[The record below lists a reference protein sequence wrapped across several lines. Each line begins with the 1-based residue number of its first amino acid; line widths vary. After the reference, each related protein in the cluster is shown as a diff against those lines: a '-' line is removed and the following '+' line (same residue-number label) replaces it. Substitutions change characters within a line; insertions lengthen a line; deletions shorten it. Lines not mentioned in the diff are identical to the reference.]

1 MQRGVKTGVIGA
13 ILLGLL
19 GLGAVLTWTAL
30 DNKVTIQVDGAA
42 PRTIHTMSQDVRG
55 ALADAG
61 FPLGAHD
68 EVNPAANKSVR
79 EGLAIHLIR
88 GRLLVLTVDGKL
100 LNQWVAAA
108 TVGDALAQ
116 LGFDTSAYSSLPASE
131 TLPLTPSAITVRTA
145 KSVTLIRA
153 GKSDSIESTAS
164 SVGALLAEQGIR
176 VGPNDMLSVP
186 ASTPLTDLMT
196 ITWKQVRHQTVTT
209 QQSIPYNTS
218 WQDDPSQPDG
228 DSTVV
233 TAGVPGSRTV
243 TYDVLLVDGK
253 EMSRNAS
260 SDVVTTPPVTQVVS
274 VGTKVEASPAPAPQ
288 PAAAQPAAATGPKP
302 TGSTAPTPAATTS
315 TPKPA
320 PETVTAPTSHPV
332 AKPTSQPVATPTPRP
347 VTKPAPRPAVTPVVK
362 PPVTPVTTPVAQPVK
377 PVTPKPVA
385 SKPTAPKPT
394 APKPAPPPP
403 PKPAPRPA
411 PRPAP
416 APAPTPAP
424 KPAPTTVIVVTP
436 GSAQAIAKSMMGAY
450 GWNTTSQFSC
460 LVNLW
465 NGESGWRWNATN
477 PASGAYGIPQAWP
490 ANKMATAGADWRT
503 NPRTQI
509 RWGMGYIKGRY
520 GTPCAAWSAWLS
532 RSPHWY

>member
-1 MQRGVKTGVIGA
+1 MRRGVKTGVIGA
-13 ILLGLL
+13 IVLGLL

-30 DNKVTIQVDGAA
+30 DNQVTVQVDGAA

-61 FPLGAHD
+61 FPLSAHD
-68 EVNPAANKSVR
+68 DVTPAANKSVH

-108 TVGDALAQ
+108 TVGDALAR
-116 LGFDTSAYSSLPASE
+116 LGFDTSAYSSLPANE
-131 TLPLTPSAITVRTA
+131 TLPLAPTPITVRTA

-153 GKSDSIESTAS
+153 GKSDSIESTAP

-176 VGPNDMLSVP
+176 VGPNDVLSMP

-209 QQSIPYNTS
+209 QLSIPYGTT

-228 DSTVV
+228 NSTVV

-243 TYDVLLVDGK
+243 TYDVLLVDGR
-253 EMSRNAS
+253 EMSRNAR
-260 SDVVTTPPVTQVVS
+260 SDVVTAPPVTQVVS
-274 VGTKVEASPAPAPQ
+274 VGTKV
-288 PAAAQPAAATGPKP
+288 AAQPAAAPP
-302 TGSTAPTPAATTS
+302 AAATAPKPAATTA
-315 TPKPA
+315 PKPA
-320 PETVTAPTSHPV
+320 TATATATTPTSHPV
-332 AKPTSQPVATPTPRP
+332 ATPTPRPVATPTPRP
-347 VTKPAPRPAVTPVVK
+347 VTKPAPRPVVTPVVK
-362 PPVTPVTTPVAQPVK
+362 PPVTPVTKPVAEPVK

-385 SKPTAPKPT
+385 PKPVAPKPSPPKPAPKPIAKP
-394 APKPAPPPP
+394 APKPAPPPA
-403 PKPAPRPA
+403 PK
-411 PRPAP
+411 
-416 APAPTPAP
+416 PAP

-450 GWNTTSQFSC
+450 GWNTTSSFSC

-477 PASGAYGIPQAWP
+477 PSSGAYGIPQAWP

>member
-1 MQRGVKTGVIGA
+1 MRRGVKTGVIGA

-30 DNKVTIQVDGAA
+30 DNQVTVQVDGAA

-61 FPLGAHD
+61 FPLSAHD
-68 EVNPAANKSVR
+68 DVTPAPNKSVR

-131 TLPLTPSAITVRTA
+131 TLPLAPTPITVRTA

-153 GKSDSIESTAS
+153 GKSDSIESTAP

-176 VGPNDMLSVP
+176 VGPNDVLSMP

-209 QQSIPYNTS
+209 QLSIPFDTT

-253 EMSRNAS
+253 EMSRNAR
-260 SDVVTTPPVTQVVS
+260 SDVVTAPPVTQVVS
-274 VGTKVEASPAPAPQ
+274 VGTKVEASPP
-288 PAAAQPAAATGPKP
+288 AAQPAATEPK
-302 TGSTAPTPAATTS
+302 PAATT

-320 PETVTAPTSHPV
+320 TATATTPTSHPV
-332 AKPTSQPVATPTPRP
+332 ATPAPRP
-347 VTKPAPRPAVTPVVK
+347 TTKPAPRPVVTPVAK
-362 PPVTPVTTPVAQPVK
+362 PPVTPVTKPVAEPVK

-385 SKPTAPKPT
+385 PKPVV
-394 APKPAPPPP
+394 PKPS
-403 PKPAPRPA
+403 APRPA
-411 PRPAP
+411 PLPPPKPTPPPAP
-416 APAPTPAP
+416 KPAP

-436 GSAQAIAKSMMGAY
+436 GSAQAIAKSMMGTY

-477 PASGAYGIPQAWP
+477 PSSGAYGIPQAWP

>member
-1 MQRGVKTGVIGA
+1 MRRGVKTGVIGA

-30 DNKVTIQVDGAA
+30 DNQVTVQVDGAA

-61 FPLGAHD
+61 FPLSAHD
-68 EVNPAANKSVR
+68 DVTPAPNKSVR

-131 TLPLTPSAITVRTA
+131 TLPLAPTPITVRTA

-153 GKSDSIESTAS
+153 GKSDSIESTAP

-176 VGPNDMLSVP
+176 VGPNDVLSMP

-209 QQSIPYNTS
+209 QLSIPFDTT

-253 EMSRNAS
+253 EMSRNAR
-260 SDVVTTPPVTQVVS
+260 SDVVTAPPVTQVVS
-274 VGTKVEASPAPAPQ
+274 VGTKVEASRP
-288 PAAAQPAAATGPKP
+288 AAQPAATEPK
-302 TGSTAPTPAATTS
+302 PAATT

-320 PETVTAPTSHPV
+320 TATATTPTSHPV
-332 AKPTSQPVATPTPRP
+332 ATPAPRP
-347 VTKPAPRPAVTPVVK
+347 TTKPAPRPVVTPVAK
-362 PPVTPVTTPVAQPVK
+362 PPVTPVTKPVAEPVK

-385 SKPTAPKPT
+385 PKPVV
-394 APKPAPPPP
+394 PKPS
-403 PKPAPRPA
+403 APRPA
-411 PRPAP
+411 PLPPPKPTPPPAP
-416 APAPTPAP
+416 KPAP

-436 GSAQAIAKSMMGAY
+436 GSAQAIAKSMMGTY

-477 PASGAYGIPQAWP
+477 PSSGAYGIPQAWP

>member
-1 MQRGVKTGVIGA
+1 MRRGVKTGVIGA

-30 DNKVTIQVDGAA
+30 DKKVTVQVDGAA

-61 FPLGAHD
+61 FPLSAQD
-68 EVNPAANKSVR
+68 DVTPAANRSVR

-108 TVGDALAQ
+108 TVGDALAR
-116 LGFDTSAYSSLPASE
+116 LGFDTSAYSSLPANE
-131 TLPLTPSAITVRTA
+131 TLPLAPTPITVRTA

-153 GKSDSIESTAS
+153 GKSDSIESTAP

-176 VGPNDMLSVP
+176 VGPNDVLSMP

-209 QQSIPYNTS
+209 QLSIPYGTT

-243 TYDVLLVDGK
+243 TYDVLLVDGR
-253 EMSRNAS
+253 EMSRNAR
-260 SDVVTTPPVTQVVS
+260 SDVVTAPPVTQVVS
-274 VGTKVEASPAPAPQ
+274 VGTKVEASPP
-288 PAAAQPAAATGPKP
+288 AAQPAAATAPK
-302 TGSTAPTPAATTS
+302 PAATTA
-315 TPKPA
+315 PKPA
-320 PETVTAPTSHPV
+320 TATATATATTPTSHPV
-332 AKPTSQPVATPTPRP
+332 VTPTPRPVATPTPRP
-347 VTKPAPRPAVTPVVK
+347 VTKPAPRPVVTPVVK
-362 PPVTPVTTPVAQPVK
+362 PPVTPVTKPVAEPVK
-377 PVTPKPVA
+377 PVTPKPVVP
-385 SKPTAPKPT
+385 KPVAPKPS
-394 APKPAPPPP
+394 APRPAPPPP
-403 PKPAPRPA
+403 PKPAPKPIAKPA
-411 PRPAP
+411 PKPAP
-416 APAPTPAP
+416 PPAP

-477 PASGAYGIPQAWP
+477 PESGAYGIPQAWP

>member
-1 MQRGVKTGVIGA
+1 MRRGVKTGVIGA

-30 DNKVTIQVDGAA
+30 DNQVTVQVDGAA

-61 FPLGAHD
+61 FPLSAHD
-68 EVNPAANKSVR
+68 DVTPAPNKSVR

-131 TLPLTPSAITVRTA
+131 TLPLAPTPITVRTA

-153 GKSDSIESTAS
+153 GKSDSIESTAP

-176 VGPNDMLSVP
+176 VGPNDVLSMP

-209 QQSIPYNTS
+209 QLSIPFDTT

-253 EMSRNAS
+253 EMSRNAR
-260 SDVVTTPPVTQVVS
+260 SDVVTAPPVTQVVS
-274 VGTKVEASPAPAPQ
+274 VGTKVEASPP
-288 PAAAQPAAATGPKP
+288 AAQPAATEPK
-302 TGSTAPTPAATTS
+302 PAATT

-320 PETVTAPTSHPV
+320 TATATTPTSHPV
-332 AKPTSQPVATPTPRP
+332 ATPAPRP
-347 VTKPAPRPAVTPVVK
+347 TTKPAPRPVVTPVAK
-362 PPVTPVTTPVAQPVK
+362 PPVTPVTMPVAEPVK

-385 SKPTAPKPT
+385 PKPVV
-394 APKPAPPPP
+394 PKPS
-403 PKPAPRPA
+403 APRPA
-411 PRPAP
+411 PLPPPKPTPPPPAP
-416 APAPTPAP
+416 KPAP

-436 GSAQAIAKSMMGAY
+436 GSAQAIAKSMMGTY

-477 PASGAYGIPQAWP
+477 PSSGAYGIPQAWP

>member
-1 MQRGVKTGVIGA
+1 MRRGVKTGVIGA

-30 DNKVTIQVDGAA
+30 DKKVTVQVDGAA

-61 FPLGAHD
+61 FPLSAQD
-68 EVNPAANKSVR
+68 DVTPAANRSVR

-108 TVGDALAQ
+108 TVGDALAR

-131 TLPLTPSAITVRTA
+131 TLPLAPTPITVRPA

-153 GKSDSIESTAS
+153 GKSDSIESTAP

-176 VGPNDMLSVP
+176 VGPNDVLSMP

-209 QQSIPYNTS
+209 QLSIPYGTT

-243 TYDVLLVDGK
+243 TYDVLLVDGR
-253 EMSRNAS
+253 EMSRNAR
-260 SDVVTTPPVTQVVS
+260 SDVVTAPPVTQVVS
-274 VGTKVEASPAPAPQ
+274 VGTKVEASPP
-288 PAAAQPAAATGPKP
+288 AAQPAAATE
-302 TGSTAPTPAATTS
+302 
-315 TPKPA
+315 PKPA
-320 PETVTAPTSHPV
+320 TAATAPATTPTSHPV
-332 AKPTSQPVATPTPRP
+332 ATPTSRP
-347 VTKPAPRPAVTPVVK
+347 VTKPAPRPVVTPVVK
-362 PPVTPVTTPVAQPVK
+362 PPVTPVTKPVAEPVK

-385 SKPTAPKPT
+385 PKPVAPKPSPPKPAPKPIAKP
-394 APKPAPPPP
+394 APKPAPP
-403 PKPAPRPA
+403 
-411 PRPAP
+411 
-416 APAPTPAP
+416 PAP

-450 GWNTTSQFSC
+450 GWNTTSSFSC

-477 PASGAYGIPQAWP
+477 PSSGAYGIPQAWP

>member
-1 MQRGVKTGVIGA
+1 MRRGVKTGVIGA

-30 DNKVTIQVDGAA
+30 DKKVTVQVDGAA

-61 FPLGAHD
+61 FPLSAHD
-68 EVNPAANKSVR
+68 DVTPAANKSVH

-108 TVGDALAQ
+108 TVGDALAR
-116 LGFDTSAYSSLPASE
+116 LGFDTSAYSSLPANE
-131 TLPLTPSAITVRTA
+131 TLPLAPTPITVRTA

-153 GKSDSIESTAS
+153 GKSDSIESTAP

-176 VGPNDMLSVP
+176 VGPNDVLSMP

-196 ITWKQVRHQTVTT
+196 ITWKQVRHRTVTT
-209 QQSIPYNTS
+209 QLSIPYDTT

-243 TYDVLLVDGK
+243 TYDVLLVDGR
-253 EMSRNAS
+253 EMSRNAR
-260 SDVVTTPPVTQVVS
+260 SDVVTAPPVTQVVS
-274 VGTKVEASPAPAPQ
+274 VGTKVEASPP
-288 PAAAQPAAATGPKP
+288 AAQPAAATEPK
-302 TGSTAPTPAATTS
+302 PAATTG
-315 TPKPA
+315 PKPA
-320 PETVTAPTSHPV
+320 TATATTPTSHP
-332 AKPTSQPVATPTPRP
+332 AATPTPRPVATPTPRP
-347 VTKPAPRPAVTPVVK
+347 VTKPAPRPVVTPVVK
-362 PPVTPVTTPVAQPVK
+362 PPVTPVTKPVAEPVK

-385 SKPTAPKPT
+385 PKPVAPKSS
-394 APKPAPPPP
+394 P
-403 PKPAPRPA
+403 PK
-411 PRPAP
+411 
-416 APAPTPAP
+416 PAP

-450 GWNTTSQFSC
+450 GWNTTSSFSC

-477 PASGAYGIPQAWP
+477 PSSGAYGIPQAWP

>member
-1 MQRGVKTGVIGA
+1 MRRGVKTGVIGA

-30 DNKVTIQVDGAA
+30 DNQVTVQVDGAA

-61 FPLGAHD
+61 FPLSAHD
-68 EVNPAANKSVR
+68 DVTPAPNKSVR

-131 TLPLTPSAITVRTA
+131 TLPLAPTPITVRTA

-153 GKSDSIESTAS
+153 GKSDSIESTAP

-176 VGPNDMLSVP
+176 VGPNDVLSMP

-209 QQSIPYNTS
+209 QLSIPFDTT

-253 EMSRNAS
+253 EMSRNAR
-260 SDVVTTPPVTQVVS
+260 SDVVTAPPVTQVVS
-274 VGTKVEASPAPAPQ
+274 VGTKVEASPP
-288 PAAAQPAAATGPKP
+288 AAQPAATEPK
-302 TGSTAPTPAATTS
+302 PAATT

-320 PETVTAPTSHPV
+320 TATATTPTSHPV
-332 AKPTSQPVATPTPRP
+332 ATPAPRP
-347 VTKPAPRPAVTPVVK
+347 TTKPAPRPVVTPVVK
-362 PPVTPVTTPVAQPVK
+362 PPVTPVTKPVAEPVK

-385 SKPTAPKPT
+385 PKPVV
-394 APKPAPPPP
+394 PKPS
-403 PKPAPRPA
+403 APRPA
-411 PRPAP
+411 PLPPPKPTPPPAP
-416 APAPTPAP
+416 KPAP

-436 GSAQAIAKSMMGAY
+436 GSAQAIAKSMMGTY

-477 PASGAYGIPQAWP
+477 PSSGAYGIPQAWP

>member
-1 MQRGVKTGVIGA
+1 MRRGVKTGVIGA

-30 DNKVTIQVDGAA
+30 DNQVTVQVDGAA

-61 FPLGAHD
+61 FPLSAHD
-68 EVNPAANKSVR
+68 DVTPAPNKSVR

-131 TLPLTPSAITVRTA
+131 TLPLAPTPITVRTA

-153 GKSDSIESTAS
+153 GKSDSIESTAP

-176 VGPNDMLSVP
+176 VGPNDVLSMP

-209 QQSIPYNTS
+209 QLSIPFDTT

-253 EMSRNAS
+253 EMSRNAR
-260 SDVVTTPPVTQVVS
+260 SDVVTAPPVTQVVS
-274 VGTKVEASPAPAPQ
+274 VGTKVEASRP
-288 PAAAQPAAATGPKP
+288 AAQPAATEPK
-302 TGSTAPTPAATTS
+302 PAATT

-320 PETVTAPTSHPV
+320 TATATTPTSHPV
-332 AKPTSQPVATPTPRP
+332 ATPAPRP
-347 VTKPAPRPAVTPVVK
+347 TTKPAPRPVVTPVAK
-362 PPVTPVTTPVAQPVK
+362 PPVTPVTKPVAEPVK

-385 SKPTAPKPT
+385 PKPVV
-394 APKPAPPPP
+394 PKPSTPRPAPLPP
-403 PKPAPRPA
+403 PKPTPPPPA
-411 PRPAP
+411 PK
-416 APAPTPAP
+416 PAP

-436 GSAQAIAKSMMGAY
+436 GSAQAIAKSMMGTY

-477 PASGAYGIPQAWP
+477 PSSGAYGIPQAWP

>member
-1 MQRGVKTGVIGA
+1 MRRGVKTGVIGA

-30 DNKVTIQVDGAA
+30 DNQVTVQVDGAA

-61 FPLGAHD
+61 FPLSAHD
-68 EVNPAANKSVR
+68 DVTPAPNKSVR

-100 LNQWVAAA
+100 LNPWVAAA

-131 TLPLTPSAITVRTA
+131 TLPLAPTPITVRTA

-153 GKSDSIESTAS
+153 GKSDSIESTAP

-176 VGPNDMLSVP
+176 VGPNDVLSMP

-209 QQSIPYNTS
+209 QLSIPFDTT

-253 EMSRNAS
+253 EMSRNAR
-260 SDVVTTPPVTQVVS
+260 SDVVTAPPVTQVVS
-274 VGTKVEASPAPAPQ
+274 VGTKVEASRP
-288 PAAAQPAAATGPKP
+288 AAQPAATEPK
-302 TGSTAPTPAATTS
+302 PAATT

-320 PETVTAPTSHPV
+320 TATATTPTSHPV
-332 AKPTSQPVATPTPRP
+332 ATPAPRP
-347 VTKPAPRPAVTPVVK
+347 TTKPAPRPVVTPVAK
-362 PPVTPVTTPVAQPVK
+362 PPVTPVTKPVAEPVK

-385 SKPTAPKPT
+385 PKPVV
-394 APKPAPPPP
+394 PKPS
-403 PKPAPRPA
+403 APRPA
-411 PRPAP
+411 PLPPPKPTPPPAP
-416 APAPTPAP
+416 KPAP

-436 GSAQAIAKSMMGAY
+436 GSAQAIAKSMMGTY

-477 PASGAYGIPQAWP
+477 PSSGAYGIPQAWP

>member
-1 MQRGVKTGVIGA
+1 MRRGVKTGVIGA

-30 DNKVTIQVDGAA
+30 DNQVTVQVDGAA

-61 FPLGAHD
+61 FPLSAHD
-68 EVNPAANKSVR
+68 DVTPAPNKSVR

-131 TLPLTPSAITVRTA
+131 TLPLAPTPITVRTA

-153 GKSDSIESTAS
+153 GKSDSIESTAP

-176 VGPNDMLSVP
+176 VGPNDVLSMP

-209 QQSIPYNTS
+209 QLSIPFDTT

-253 EMSRNAS
+253 EMSRNAR
-260 SDVVTTPPVTQVVS
+260 SDVVTAPPVTQVVS
-274 VGTKVEASPAPAPQ
+274 VGTKVEASRP
-288 PAAAQPAAATGPKP
+288 AAQPAATEPK
-302 TGSTAPTPAATTS
+302 PAATT

-320 PETVTAPTSHPV
+320 TATATTPTSHPV
-332 AKPTSQPVATPTPRP
+332 ATPAPRP
-347 VTKPAPRPAVTPVVK
+347 TTKPAPRPVVTPVAK
-362 PPVTPVTTPVAQPVK
+362 PPVTLVTKPVAEPVK

-385 SKPTAPKPT
+385 PKPVV
-394 APKPAPPPP
+394 PKPS
-403 PKPAPRPA
+403 APRPA
-411 PRPAP
+411 PLPPPKPTPPPAP
-416 APAPTPAP
+416 KPAP

-436 GSAQAIAKSMMGAY
+436 GSAQAIAKSMMGTY

-477 PASGAYGIPQAWP
+477 PSSGAYGIPQAWP

>member
-1 MQRGVKTGVIGA
+1 MRRGVKTGVIGA

-30 DNKVTIQVDGAA
+30 DNQVTVQVDGAA

-61 FPLGAHD
+61 FPLSAHD
-68 EVNPAANKSVR
+68 DVTPAPNKSVR

-131 TLPLTPSAITVRTA
+131 TLPLAPTPITVRTA

-153 GKSDSIESTAS
+153 GKSDSIESTAP

-176 VGPNDMLSVP
+176 VGPNDVLSMP

-209 QQSIPYNTS
+209 QLSIPFDTT

-253 EMSRNAS
+253 EMSRNAR
-260 SDVVTTPPVTQVVS
+260 SDVVTAPPVTQVVS
-274 VGTKVEASPAPAPQ
+274 VGTKVEASRP
-288 PAAAQPAAATGPKP
+288 AAQPAATEPK
-302 TGSTAPTPAATTS
+302 PAATT

-320 PETVTAPTSHPV
+320 TATATTPTSHPV
-332 AKPTSQPVATPTPRP
+332 ATPAPRP
-347 VTKPAPRPAVTPVVK
+347 TTKPAPRPVVTPVAK
-362 PPVTPVTTPVAQPVK
+362 PPVTPVTKPVAEPVK

-385 SKPTAPKPT
+385 PKPVV
-394 APKPAPPPP
+394 PKPS
-403 PKPAPRPA
+403 APRPA
-411 PRPAP
+411 PLPPPKPTPPPPAP
-416 APAPTPAP
+416 KPAP

-436 GSAQAIAKSMMGAY
+436 GSAQAIAKSMMGTY

-477 PASGAYGIPQAWP
+477 PSSGAYGIPQAWP

>member
-1 MQRGVKTGVIGA
+1 MRRGVKTGVIGA

-30 DNKVTIQVDGAA
+30 DNQVTVQVDGAA

-61 FPLGAHD
+61 FPLSAQD
-68 EVNPAANKSVR
+68 DVTPAANRSVR

-108 TVGDALAQ
+108 TVGDALAR
-116 LGFDTSAYSSLPASE
+116 LGFDTSAYSSLPANE
-131 TLPLTPSAITVRTA
+131 TLPLAPTPITVRTA

-153 GKSDSIESTAS
+153 GKSDSIESTAP

-176 VGPNDMLSVP
+176 VGPNDVLSMP

-209 QQSIPYNTS
+209 QLSIPYGTT

-228 DSTVV
+228 NSTVV

-243 TYDVLLVDGK
+243 TYDVLLVDGR
-253 EMSRNAS
+253 EMSRNAR
-260 SDVVTTPPVTQVVS
+260 SDVVTAPPVTQVVS
-274 VGTKVEASPAPAPQ
+274 VGTKVEASPP
-288 PAAAQPAAATGPKP
+288 AAQPAAATEPK
-302 TGSTAPTPAATTS
+302 PAATTG
-315 TPKPA
+315 PKPA
-320 PETVTAPTSHPV
+320 TATATTPTSHP
-332 AKPTSQPVATPTPRP
+332 AATPTPRPVATPTPRP
-347 VTKPAPRPAVTPVVK
+347 VTKPAPRPVVTPVVK
-362 PPVTPVTTPVAQPVK
+362 PPVTPVTKPVAEPVK

-385 SKPTAPKPT
+385 PKPVAPKPS
-394 APKPAPPPP
+394 APKPAPKPIAKPA
-403 PKPAPRPA
+403 PKPATPPA
-411 PRPAP
+411 PK
-416 APAPTPAP
+416 PAP

-477 PASGAYGIPQAWP
+477 PSSGAYGIPQAWP

>member
-1 MQRGVKTGVIGA
+1 MRRGVKTGVIGA

-30 DNKVTIQVDGAA
+30 DNQVTVQVDGAA
-42 PRTIHTMSQDVRG
+42 PRTIHTMSQNVRG

-61 FPLGAHD
+61 FPLSAHD
-68 EVNPAANKSVR
+68 DVTPAPNKSVR

-131 TLPLTPSAITVRTA
+131 TLPLAPTPITVRTA

-153 GKSDSIESTAS
+153 GKSDSIESTAP

-176 VGPNDMLSVP
+176 VGPNDVLSMP

-209 QQSIPYNTS
+209 QLSIPFDTT

-253 EMSRNAS
+253 EMSRNAR
-260 SDVVTTPPVTQVVS
+260 SDVVTAPPVTQVVS
-274 VGTKVEASPAPAPQ
+274 VGTKVEASPP
-288 PAAAQPAAATGPKP
+288 AAQPAATEPK
-302 TGSTAPTPAATTS
+302 PAATT

-320 PETVTAPTSHPV
+320 TATATTPTSHPV
-332 AKPTSQPVATPTPRP
+332 ATPAPRP
-347 VTKPAPRPAVTPVVK
+347 TTKPAPRPVVTPVAK
-362 PPVTPVTTPVAQPVK
+362 PPVTPVTKPVAEPVK

-385 SKPTAPKPT
+385 PKPVV
-394 APKPAPPPP
+394 PKPSTPRPAPLPP
-403 PKPAPRPA
+403 PKPTPPPPA
-411 PRPAP
+411 PK
-416 APAPTPAP
+416 PAP

-436 GSAQAIAKSMMGAY
+436 GSAQAIAKSMMGTY

-477 PASGAYGIPQAWP
+477 PSSGAYGIPQAWP

>member
-1 MQRGVKTGVIGA
+1 MRRGVKTGVIGA

-30 DNKVTIQVDGAA
+30 DNQVTVQVDGAA

-61 FPLGAHD
+61 FPLSAHD
-68 EVNPAANKSVR
+68 DVTPAPNKSVR

-131 TLPLTPSAITVRTA
+131 TLPLAPTPITVRTA

-153 GKSDSIESTAS
+153 GKSDSIESTAP

-176 VGPNDMLSVP
+176 VGPNDVLSMP

-209 QQSIPYNTS
+209 QLSIPFDTT

-253 EMSRNAS
+253 EMSRNAR
-260 SDVVTTPPVTQVVS
+260 SDVVTAPPVTQVVS
-274 VGTKVEASPAPAPQ
+274 VGTKVEASPP
-288 PAAAQPAAATGPKP
+288 AAQPAATEPK
-302 TGSTAPTPAATTS
+302 PAATT

-320 PETVTAPTSHPV
+320 TATATTPTSHPV
-332 AKPTSQPVATPTPRP
+332 ATPAPRP
-347 VTKPAPRPAVTPVVK
+347 TTKPAPRPVVTPVAK
-362 PPVTPVTTPVAQPVK
+362 PPVTPVTKPVAEPVK

-385 SKPTAPKPT
+385 PKPVV
-394 APKPAPPPP
+394 PKPS
-403 PKPAPRPA
+403 APRPA
-411 PRPAP
+411 PLPPPKPTPPPPAP
-416 APAPTPAP
+416 KPAP

-436 GSAQAIAKSMMGAY
+436 GSAQAIAKSMMGTY

-477 PASGAYGIPQAWP
+477 PSSGAYGIPQAWP